1 MIKTLIVKGRKSFP
15 TSISFPNGRKLPT
28 YEKVFF
34 THKPQK
40 PIMFAANASK
50 NAQGYCQPSKDF
62 KRYKLPLHTHH
73 EDHFYHPKLLKLV
86 SNTHC

>member
-1 MIKTLIVKGRKSFP
+1 
-15 TSISFPNGRKLPT
+15 
-28 YEKVFF
+28 
-34 THKPQK
+34 
-40 PIMFAANASK
+40 MFAANASK

-86 SNTHC
+86 SNTHR